1 MKELKGVTKIKLY
14 VCFLCLSSATILI
27 FIMLG
32 CSQNGTGSEPG
43 VAIDLSPKQASV
55 MINSS
60 LAFKTTVKGIDN
72 TKLSWYVNNLEGGSI
87 EIGIIQDGF
96 YTAPPLQPLNPS
108 VEIRCKS
115 KSFQK
120 AEATATIQIT
130 SPWVKTFGGFNDDQL
145 WTVNTQ
151 AGSDYVLA
159 GDTASFGNGTRSS
172 WILRLDQDGGKIWEK
187 SYGQNAGDESTL
199 TRAIL
204 LGKGEIVASSR
215 IFQAEDGPVWK
226 VSPEGA
232 LYWSKTNKGTELPYW
247 GSVRLDTFEIKPTKD
262 EGLVIATG
270 INYWTAGD
278 QYNKAYIWKLNTDGG
293 IDWRSIFKGD
303 RPTGNFIDQ
312 DGAYSIEQT
321 NDNGYVIAGW
331 LGKSSLSWNKQQ
343 ECWLTTG
350 QYCPDPPQYQGL

>member
-1 MKELKGVTKIKLY
+1 
-14 VCFLCLSSATILI
+14 
-27 FIMLG
+27 
-32 CSQNGTGSEPG
+32 
-43 VAIDLSPKQASV
+43 
-55 MINSS
+55 
-60 LAFKTTVKGIDN
+60 
-72 TKLSWYVNNLEGGSI
+72 
-87 EIGIIQDGF
+87 
-96 YTAPPLQPLNPS
+96 
-108 VEIRCKS
+108 
-115 KSFQK
+115 
-120 AEATATIQIT
+120 
-130 SPWVKTFGGFNDDQL
+130 
-145 WTVNTQ
+145 
-151 AGSDYVLA
+151 
-159 GDTASFGNGTRSS
+159 
-172 WILRLDQDGGKIWEK
+172 LRLDQDGGKIWEK

>member
-14 VCFLCLSSATILI
+14 ICSLYLSSATILI
-27 FIMLG
+27 FFMLG
-32 CSQNGTGSEPG
+32 CSQSHTGSEPS
-43 VAIDLSPKQASV
+43 VEIDLSPKQAAV

-96 YTAPPLQPLNPS
+96 YTAPPLQPPNPS

-115 KSFQK
+115 KSLQK

-130 SPWVKTFGGFNDDQL
+130 APWVKTFGGFNDDQL

-204 LGKGEIVASSR
+204 LEKGEIVASSR
-215 IFQAEDGPVWK
+215 IFQAEDSPVWK

-270 INYWTAGD
+270 INYWTAND
-278 QYNKAYIWKLNTDGG
+278 QYNKAYIRKNEFFRRGQTRRLG
-293 IDWRSIFKGD
+293 IEYRSL
-303 RPTGNFIDQ
+303 RQ
-312 DGAYSIEQT
+312 
-321 NDNGYVIAGW
+321 
-331 LGKSSLSWNKQQ
+331 
-343 ECWLTTG
+343 C
-350 QYCPDPPQYQGL
+350 